1 MPKGR
6 KEGTTMAVKTNCTI
20 NGIDYFK
27 IRRKIGRRL
36 NKSGEWVDHYKTF
49 YGKSKKEAEA
59 KFDEYMRKSE
69 MALVSNKC
77 LAELIDEWISSTFKN
92 SNLAE
97 GTQKLYTDVYRKY
110 FRPSDLAA
118 RQPEEVTAA
127 DIQHW
132 FNTIEIKS
140 YHQKKK
146 LLTFLK
152 KFYAFAEINRIVS
165 VNITGIEIRRPDLDY
180 MKALMPFETW
190 PMDDVKWIIELGSG
204 TYLRF
209 LVVMAVNTGLRI
221 SELLALDYEDIHG
234 GYVHVTKQ
242 VQCDNGSLHL
252 QKPKSETSI
261 RKVPLS
267 AYVMNELEIHR
278 QMHLREMNKRGYITH
293 HIFSSTVGGYLDRHN
308 VTKALNKLY
317 KDNDIQ
323 YHKFHCYRHTY
334 GTNLD
339 RLGYSLIEIKEL
351 MGHSSIETTKK
362 YVHASGDRLTESA
375 EKLSA
380 LCM

>member
-1 MPKGR
+1 
-6 KEGTTMAVKTNCTI
+6 MAVKTNCTI
-20 NGIDYFK
+20 NGIDYYR
-27 IRRKIGRRL
+27 INRKVGRRL
-36 NKSGEWVDHYKTF
+36 NKNGVWVDHYKQF
-49 YGKSKKEAEA
+49 VGKSKKEAEA
-59 KFDEYMRKSE
+59 KYEEYMRRSE
-69 MALVSNKC
+69 SVLISNKC
-77 LAELIDEWISSTFKN
+77 LAELIDEWTASTFKH

-118 RQPEEVTAA
+118 RRPEEVTAA
-127 DIQHW
+127 DIQQW
-132 FNTIEIKS
+132 FNTVEIKS

-152 KFYAFAEINRIVS
+152 KFYAYAEINRIVS

-180 MKALMPFETW
+180 LKALQPFEVW
-190 PMDDVKWIIELGSG
+190 PMEDVKRIIELGSG
-204 TYLRF
+204 TNLRF

-252 QKPKSETSI
+252 MRPKSEASI

-267 AYVMNELEIHR
+267 AYVLNELELHR
-278 QMHLREMNKRGYITH
+278 QMHLEEMKRRGYMTH
-293 HIFSSTVGGYLDRHN
+293 HIFSSTVGTYLDRHN
-308 VTKALNKLY
+308 VTKELNKLY
-317 KDNDIQ
+317 KANGIQ

-362 YVHASGDRLTESA
+362 YVHADGDRLIESS
-375 EKLSA
+375 EKLAA

>member
-1 MPKGR
+1 
-6 KEGTTMAVKTNCTI
+6 MARKTNYSV
-20 NGIDYFK
+20 NGNEYFRIK
-27 IRRKIGRRL
+27 RKVGKRL
-36 NKSGEWVDHYKTF
+36 NKNGKWVDHYKTF
-49 YGKSKKEAEA
+49 YGKSKKEAES
-59 KFDEYMRKSE
+59 KFDEYIRKSE
-69 MALVSNKC
+69 SALITNKC
-77 LAELIDEWISSTFKN
+77 LAELIDEWIETTFKN

-97 GTQKLYTDVYRKY
+97 GTQKLYADVYRKY

-127 DIQHW
+127 DIQHF
-132 FNTIEIKS
+132 FNTVGIKS

-146 LLTFLK
+146 LLTFLR
-152 KFYAFAEINRIVS
+152 KFYAYAEINKIVS
-165 VNITGIEIRRPDLDY
+165 VNITGVEIRRPDLDY
-180 MKALMPFETW
+180 MKALQPFEVW
-190 PMDDVKWIIELGSG
+190 PMEDVKRIIELASG
-204 TYLRF
+204 TNLRF

-252 QKPKSETSI
+252 MKPKSECSI

-267 AYVMNELEIHR
+267 AYVMNELETHKKL
-278 QMHLREMNKRGYITH
+278 HLEEMKKRGYMTH
-293 HIFSSTVGGYLDRHN
+293 HIFSSTVGTYIDRHN
-308 VTKALNKLY
+308 VTKELNKLY
-317 KDNDIQ
+317 NANGIP

-362 YVHASGDRLTESA
+362 YVHADGDRLIESS
-375 EKLSA
+375 EKLAA